1 MLTRLGHFT
10 VRRRRLVL
18 SFTVLFM
25 LVGAVIGT
33 RAFGVLEGGG
43 FEDPSSE
50 SARAGDAL
58 DRDFDTG
65 EYDLVLVATAA
76 GGDVDAPGAVAAGD
90 ALAAKVAAVPGV
102 QEVASYWS
110 LARPPTL
117 RSDSGDRAMVLVRI
131 DDSEEAAE
139 DVVDGVRDAVDG
151 EQGGLIVAVGGGEAV
166 SADITSTIE
175 DDLGRAERSPS
186 RSRSSCSCSCSAA

>member
-18 SFTVLFM
+18 SLTVLFM

-58 DRDFDTG
+58 DRDFGTG

-76 GGDVDAPGAVAAGD
+76 AGDVDAP
-90 ALAAKVAAVPGV
+90 
-102 QEVASYWS
+102 
-110 LARPPTL
+110 ARGRGRRGP
-117 RSDSGDRAMVLVRI
+117 R
-131 DDSEEAAE
+131 
-139 DVVDGVRDAVDG
+139 G
-151 EQGGLIVAVGGGEAV
+151 EGGGGPG
-166 SADITSTIE
+166 SAGGGVVLEPRPTADVAQRQRRSGHGARAHRRQRR
-175 DDLGRAERSPS
+175 GRRGHRRRSP
-186 RSRSSCSCSCSAA
+186 